1 MGNSF
6 LAERIASRQQ
16 AFSLGGKIRVGTK
29 AISKKAAAN
38 PKAMALFQKAEQGL
52 MSFREAEKEI
62 YKVCEISNPF
72 YPRNTQ
78 EFHVHPWD
86 MNTGGVATSRRI
98 LELYGEV
105 RGNDKSPKLYRFPV
119 VFPDVRDYDLDTLVG
134 GGLAVQGGGPETV
147 RYSSR
152 YEADGSRV
160 CTHLPEVVR
169 TPESK
174 RKVVQHVPRKPIVR
188 GACVPE
194 ECSEYAFGMC
204 KFSGKL
210 RFFIDGIAGAGVFEL
225 HTGST
230 EAAAQIYLRLSQA
243 MQACSGR
250 LPNFTP
256 DGRPVFWIS
265 KVKAVRQYFDEH
277 QLPKMGE
284 QWVPQ
289 LDMEIE
295 VPKVLWLRQQAAQM
309 LPLSCNTGTSIPNA
323 WLSDGSEAGAVRV
336 RPKEAAN
343 SDNGLPRV
351 AEAPQEAAAGS
362 TLKAEVAPEAIA
374 QMRGHARQHRY
385 AGDLK
390 SWGEAQY
397 GEHWLT
403 SAEAVQVWARMHKRF
418 GDKTGEWIS
427 FLLKIQKLKL
437 KTEDVVDYMKLKVGP
452 LASGELLRQYALELD
467 ELSLDGASVASEAIV
482 AALES
487 AGA

>member
-16 AFSLGGKIRVGTK
+16 AFSVGGKIRVGTK

-38 PKAMALFQKAEQGL
+38 PQALALFQKAERGL
-52 MSFREAEKEI
+52 ISFREAEKEI

-86 MNTGGVATSRRI
+86 MNTGGMATSRRI

-119 VFPDVRDYDLDTLVG
+119 VFPDVQDYDLDTLVG

-243 MQACSGR
+243 MQACRGR

-265 KVKAVRQYFDEH
+265 KAKAVRQYFDEN
-277 QLPKMGE
+277 QVPKMGE

-295 VPKVLWLRQQAAQM
+295 LPKVLWLRQQAQM
-309 LPLSCNTGTSIPNA
+309 LPPSNTGSAVPSA
-323 WLSDGSEAGAVRV
+323 WLSDAGNGASSVV
-336 RPKEAAN
+336 LPIQAAN
-343 SDNGLPRV
+343 SDNGQSLVIDDGVR
-351 AEAPQEAAAGS
+351 AAGGG
-362 TLKAEVAPEAIA
+362 TANVDKKPEAGEL
-374 QMRGHARQHRY
+374 MHGHAKQHQY
-385 AGDLK
+385 TSVLQ
-390 SWGEAQY
+390 SWGVSRC
-397 GEHWLT
+397 GEGWQT
-403 SAEAVQVWARMHKRF
+403 SPDAVQLWERMHQRF
-418 GDKTGEWIS
+418 GERTGSWIA
-427 FLLKIQKLKL
+427 FLLKVQKLNMQIEQVRK
-437 KTEDVVDYMKLKVGP
+437 YMHIKVGP
-452 LASGELLRQYALELD
+452 LGSGELLQRYTQALD
-467 ELSLDGASVASEAIV
+467 ELCEDGASVATEV
-482 AALES
+482 MLAALES
-487 AGA
+487 AGV